1 MMSVKKP
8 GSNVKTPAIIRKILS
23 SIFILVLKYPVNP
36 TDTQVIP
43 IIAVIIFGITVIPG
57 LIIINSGL
65 KTNIYGI
72 KKAPIANLVACN
84 PVFIGSDLATPAAA
98 TAARHTGGVTSAMIP
113 K

>member
-1 MMSVKKP
+1 MKKKVLM
-8 GSNVKTPAIIRKILS
+8 GFIIIL
-23 SIFILVLKYPVNP
+23 FL
-36 TDTQVIP
+36 
-43 IIAVIIFGITVIPG
+43 VIIFGITVIPG